1 MERALRMI
9 DASKSRNTFKL
20 SVLLLLATALPVI
33 AAPRD
38 VAPFLEKN
46 CFECHDDTAKGGL
59 DLSAMK
65 FEPGNG
71 QNFAEWVKVYDRVT
85 AGEMPPKKKAR
96 PEAVS
101 LAAFEKTLGS
111 DLTAA
116 DDARVAREG
125 RATQRRLNRYE
136 YENTLR
142 DLLHAPWLQIK
153 DALPEDGE
161 ANRFNKVGDALDVS
175 HVQMARYL
183 SLADYALRQVMAT
196 QVDRPATKTIKY
208 YAREQG
214 AFVGHMKFS
223 VFNQAPERATFPTM
237 GDAPQPDV
245 RAGKAPTTVGAKD
258 PKARELEGVGVV
270 ASTYEPIEIKFNKF
284 TAPVAGHYKLR
295 FKTHSV
301 WVGPGKKR
309 WWVPDLDNVSKGRRD
324 EPVTIYSETPPRL
337 LRRLGAFDAKPQAQ
351 VAELDV
357 YLLAGETIRPD
368 AARLFRSRPPGWQN
382 PLAEKDG
389 CPGVSFNWM
398 EVEGPIYDQWPTAGH
413 KLLFGDLPLK
423 KSQSGSAR
431 VEVVSNNP
439 HADAER
445 LLRNFMTK
453 AYRGPFASDEVA
465 RFMKIIDGA
474 MATGSPFQDAMIAG
488 YTGVLCSPRFI
499 CLEEKPGKL
508 DDFAVA
514 SRLGY
519 FLWNSAPDDT
529 LRELAAKGELRH
541 PDVLRKQVDRLL
553 SDPKSQ
559 QFVNAFLDYWLDLR
573 KASGTSP
580 DEVLYND
587 YYLDDL
593 LVESSLL
600 ETQLFFTDL
609 LKENL
614 PARNLISSDFSI
626 LNERLATHYGIPGVH
641 GVAMRKV
648 KLPADSVRG
657 GVMTQA
663 SVLKVTANGTTTSPV
678 LRGAWIMERI
688 LGRPI
693 PPPPPTVSAIEPDIR
708 GATTVRQQLEKHR
721 TQQSCAACHSKMDPP
736 GFALES
742 FDVMGGWRD
751 HYRSLS
757 TGPLEKGIGKNGQ
770 KFAFHQG
777 PPVDCTGQLPD
788 GRKFKDVRELKA
800 MLAGDER
807 QVARNLVRQLTI
819 FATGAP
825 VRFGD
830 RSKVEAILDRTA
842 ANHYPVHDL
851 VRELVQS
858 DLFLN
863 K

>member
-1 MERALRMI
+1 MERVLRMMNWKVWGI
-9 DASKSRNTFKL
+9 LCAVAF
-20 SVLLLLATALPVI
+20 PVA
-33 AAPRD
+33 AAPAG
-38 VAPFLEKN
+38 VAPFIEKN

-65 FEPGNG
+65 FDANNS

-96 PEAVS
+96 PEATS
-101 LAAFEKTLGS
+101 LAAFEKTLGA

-116 DDARVAREG
+116 DDARMAAQG
-125 RATQRRLNRYE
+125 RSTQRRLNRYE
-136 YENTLR
+136 YENALR

-153 DALPEDGE
+153 DSLPEDGE
-161 ANRFNKVGDALDVS
+161 RNRFNKVGDALDVS

-196 QVDRPATKTIKY
+196 QVDRPVTKTVRY
-208 YAREQG
+208 YARDQR
-214 AFVGHMKFS
+214 AFTGHMKFT
-223 VFNQAPERATFPTM
+223 VFNTAPERATFPTM
-237 GDAPQPDV
+237 GNDPQPDV
-245 RAGKAPTTVGAKD
+245 RAGKAPTTVGDKD
-258 PKARELEGVGVV
+258 PEAREKEGVGVV
-270 ASTYEPIEIKFNKF
+270 ASTYEPLEIKFNRF

-309 WWVPDLDNVSKGRRD
+309 WWVPDLDNVTRGRRS
-324 EPVTIYSETPPRL
+324 EPVTVYAETPPRI
-337 LRRLGAFDAKPQAQ
+337 LRRLGAFDAKPDAE

-357 YLLAGETIRPD
+357 YMLAGETIRPD

-389 CPGVSFNWM
+389 CPGVTFNWM
-398 EVEGPIYDQWPTAGH
+398 EVVGPIYDQWPTAGQ
-413 KLLFGDLPLK
+413 KLMFGDLPLE
-423 KSQSGSAR
+423 KSQSGSSR
-431 VEVVSNNP
+431 VEVVSKNL
-439 HADAER
+439 HGDAER
-445 LLRNFMTK
+445 LLRGFMSK
-453 AYRGPFASDEVA
+453 AYRGPFGSDEVA
-465 RFMKIIDGA
+465 RFMKIVDGA
-474 MATGSPFQDAMIAG
+474 LATGSTFQDAMIAG

-514 SRLGY
+514 SRLSF
-519 FLWNSAPDDT
+519 FLWNSAPDDA
-529 LRELAAKGELRH
+529 LRDLAAKGELRR
-541 PDVLRKQVDRLL
+541 PEVLRAQTNRMLADA
-553 SDPKSQ
+553 KSQ
-559 QFVNAFLDYWLDLR
+559 KFVNAFLDYWLDLR
-573 KASGTSP
+573 KAGGTSP
-580 DEVLYND
+580 DETLYND

-593 LVESSLL
+593 LVESSVL
-600 ETQLFFTDL
+600 ETQLFFADL
-609 LKENL
+609 VKENL

-626 LNERLATHYGIPGVH
+626 LNEHLAKHYGIEGVH

-708 GATTVRQQLEKHR
+708 GATTIRQQLEKHR
-721 TQQSCAACHSKMDPP
+721 TQQSCAVCHSKMDPA

-757 TGPLEKGIGKNGQ
+757 TGPVEKGIGKNGQ
-770 KFAFHQG
+770 KFTFHEG

-788 GRKFKDVRELKA
+788 GRKFKDIRELKA
-800 MLAGDER
+800 MLVGDER
-807 QVARNLVRQLTI
+807 QIARNLVRQLI
-819 FATGAP
+819 VYGTGAP

-830 RSKVEAILDRTA
+830 RAKVEQILDRA
-842 ANHYPVHDL
+842 AASHYGVRSL
-851 VRELVQS
+851 VQEIVQS